1 MLDMERK
8 NLTTIF
14 EAMVDGVYIIDK
26 DFNMEYMNNVMIK
39 HFGQAI
45 GRKCYQIIYRMEEAC
60 PWCKAKEVFNG
71 ETIRWEHYIP
81 NLDQLYD
88 FIEFPLKNSDGTLSK
103 VCIYRDIA
111 LRAKSEEKIR
121 ASEKEYKRLFE
132 NVRCGIY
139 VSTKEGKFLN
149 VNKALL
155 DMLGYDNHEEFLKID
170 IAKDLYLNPE
180 DRQKWQEMI
189 ERDGYVID
197 YEVYFKR
204 KDGRPI
210 PVLHTSHVRYDE
222 KGNVIGYEGI
232 NVDQSQR
239 KRMEKELRE
248 AYDFLDKIIKSSP
261 NAIMATDMNGN
272 IIIWNSAAEE
282 TLGYKAEEVI
292 DKMNIR
298 EIYPEGM
305 ANKVMKMM
313 RSPEYGG
320 IGKCKSYPMV
330 HIRRDGKTI
339 DGNLSAR
346 IVYDAQGKEIASVGI
361 FVDLKERLDMERKL
375 REMQEKLL
383 QSEKLAA
390 MGRLT
395 SQIAHELNNPL
406 YGIMNTLELL
416 KTEISPQSKRRKILD
431 MALSETVRLTELL
444 RKMLRFSKPDEEE
457 KQATDVNI
465 ILDEIL
471 LLVGKQLQEN
481 SIRISTNFADNLEKV
496 YASRN
501 QLRQVFLNMIAN
513 ARDAMPDEGTLT
525 IKTFAKRDNVY
536 IEITDTGIGIK
547 EENINKI
554 FDDFF
559 TTKNSVK
566 DVGLGLSVCYGFI
579 KEHGGDIRVLSEGE
593 SGTTFTIILPIY
605 KEDLQNRKKSSINP

>member
-1 MLDMERK
+1 MIDIEK
-8 NLTTIF
+8 TNLTTIF
-14 EAMVDGVYIIDK
+14 EAIVDGVYIADD
-26 DFNMEYMNNVMIK
+26 DFNMEYMNNVMIDS
-39 HFGQAI
+39 FGHGI
-45 GRKCYQIIYRMEEAC
+45 GKKCYQIIYGRDEVC
-60 PWCKAKEVFNG
+60 PWCRAKEVFAG
-71 ETIRWEHYIP
+71 KTIRWEHYIP
-81 NLDQLYD
+81 NLDQVYD

-103 VCIYRDIA
+103 VGIYRDIA

-139 VSTKEGKFLN
+139 VSSKEGKFLN

-155 DMLGYDNHEEFLKID
+155 DMLGYKNNEEFLKID

-180 DRQKWQEMI
+180 DRRKWQEMI
-189 ERDGYVID
+189 EQDGYVID

-210 PVLHTSHVRYDE
+210 PVLHTSHVRYDKQGE
-222 KGNVIGYEGI
+222 VIGYEGI

-239 KRMEKELRE
+239 KKMEKELRE
-248 AYDFLDKIIKSSP
+248 AHDFLDKIIKSSP

-292 DKMNIR
+292 GTMNIR

-305 ANKVMKMM
+305 ANKVMNMM

-320 IGKCKSYPMV
+320 VGKCRSYPMV
-330 HIRRDGKTI
+330 HVRRDGKI
-339 DGNLSAR
+339 IEGNLSAAL
-346 IVYDAQGKEIASVGI
+346 IYDAQGKEIASVGI
-361 FVDLKERLDMERKL
+361 FVDLKERLDMEHKL
-375 REMQEKLL
+375 RETQEKLL

-444 RKMLRFSKPDEEE
+444 RKMLRFSKPDEEK
-457 KQATDVNI
+457 KQSTDVNT

-471 LLVGKQLQEN
+471 LLVGKQLHEN
-481 SIRISTNFADNLEKV
+481 SIRVSTSFGDDLRKV

-525 IKTFAKRDNVY
+525 IKTMAKGDNVY

-547 EENINKI
+547 EENISKI

-559 TTKNSVK
+559 TTKDSVK

-579 KEHGGDIRVLSEGE
+579 KEHGGDIRVSSKWG

-605 KEDLQNRKKSSINP
+605 KEDVQNKRNHQ

>member
-1 MLDMERK
+1 MIDIERT

-14 EAMVDGVYIIDK
+14 EAIVDGVYIVDD

-39 HFGQAI
+39 NFGSGI
-45 GRKCYQIIYRMEEAC
+45 GKKCYKIIYGRDEVC
-60 PWCKAKEVFNG
+60 QWCRAKEVFAG

-81 NLDQLYD
+81 NLDQVYH
-88 FIEFPLKNSDGTLSK
+88 FTEFPLKNSDGTLSK
-103 VCIYRDIA
+103 VGMYIDIA
-111 LRAKSEEKIR
+111 LREKSEAKIR
-121 ASEKEYKRLFE
+121 SSDNEYKRLFE
-132 NVRCGIY
+132 NVRCGLY
-139 VSTKEGKFLN
+139 VSSKKGKFLN
-149 VNKALL
+149 ANKALL
-155 DMLGYDNHEEFLKID
+155 DMLGYENKEEFLKID

-180 DRQKWQEMI
+180 DRRKWQEMI
-189 ERDGYVID
+189 ERDGYVVD

-210 PVLHTSHVRYDE
+210 PVLHTSHVRYDQ
-222 KGNVIGYEGI
+222 KGNVLGYEGI

-239 KRMEKELRE
+239 KKMEKELRE
-248 AYDFLDKIIKSSP
+248 AHYFLDKIIKSSP
-261 NAIMATDMNGN
+261 NAIMATDMKGN
-272 IIIWNSAAEE
+272 IIIWNRAAEE
-282 TLGYKAEEVI
+282 FLGYKAEEVI
-292 DKMNIR
+292 GKMNISK
-298 EIYPEGM
+298 IYPGGM
-305 ANKVMKMM
+305 AKEVMKMI

-320 IGKCKSYPMV
+320 VGKCRSYPMV
-330 HIRRDGKTI
+330 HIRRDGEI
-339 DGNLSAR
+339 VEGNLSAA
-346 IVYDAQGKEIASVGI
+346 IIYDAHGKEIASVGI
-361 FVDLKERLDMERKL
+361 FVDLKERLEMERKL
-375 REMQEKLL
+375 RETQEKLL
-383 QSEKLAA
+383 QSEKLAV
-390 MGRLT
+390 MGKLT

-416 KTEISPQSKRRKILD
+416 KTEISSQSKRRKVLD

-457 KQATDVNI
+457 KQPTDINT

-481 SIRISTNFADNLEKV
+481 SIRVSTSFAHNLGNV

-501 QLRQVFLNMIAN
+501 QLRQVFLNMISN

-525 IKTFAKRDNVY
+525 IKTMSKGNNVY
-536 IEITDTGIGIK
+536 IKITDTGTGIR

-559 TTKNSVK
+559 TTKDSVK

-579 KEHGGDIRVLSEGE
+579 KEHGGDIQVSSEWG
-593 SGTTFTIILPIY
+593 SGTTFTIMLPKY
-605 KEDLQNRKKSSINP
+605 KEDAQNKKNNQ

>member
-1 MLDMERK
+1 MLDIERK

-14 EAMVDGVYIIDK
+14 EAILDGVYIVDD

-39 HFGQAI
+39 NFGRGI
-45 GRKCYQIIYRMEEAC
+45 GKKCYQIIYGRDAVC
-60 PWCKAKEVFNG
+60 PWCKAKGVFAG
-71 ETIRWEHYIP
+71 KTIRWEHYIP

-103 VCIYRDIA
+103 VGIYRDIA

-139 VSTKEGKFLN
+139 VSSKEGKFLN

-155 DMLGYDNHEEFLKID
+155 DMLGYKNNEEFLKID

-180 DRQKWQEMI
+180 DRRKWQEMI

-210 PVLHTSHVRYDE
+210 PVLHTSHVRYDK

-232 NVDQSQR
+232 NLDQSQR

-261 NAIMATDMNGN
+261 NAIMATDMKGN
-272 IIIWNSAAEE
+272 IIVWNSAAEE

-320 IGKCKSYPMV
+320 IGQCKSYPMI

-361 FVDLKERLDMERKL
+361 FVDLKERLGMERKL

-525 IKTFAKRDNVY
+525 IKTFAKRDNLY

-579 KEHGGDIRVLSEGE
+579 KEHGGDIRVSSEWG
-593 SGTTFTIILPIY
+593 SGTTFTIILPMY
-605 KEDLQNRKKSSINP
+605 KEDFQNRKKH

>member
-1 MLDMERK
+1 MIDIERA

-14 EAMVDGVYIIDK
+14 EAIVDGVYIADD

-39 HFGQAI
+39 NFGRGI
-45 GRKCYQIIYRMEEAC
+45 GKKCYQIIYGRDEVC
-60 PWCKAKEVFNG
+60 PWCRAKEVFAG
-71 ETIRWEHYIP
+71 KTIRWEHYIP
-81 NLDQLYD
+81 NLDQVYD

-103 VCIYRDIA
+103 VCIYRDIV
-111 LRAKSEEKIR
+111 LRAKTEEKIR

-132 NVRCGIY
+132 NVRCGLY
-139 VSTKEGKFLN
+139 VSSKEGKFLN
-149 VNKALL
+149 ANKALL
-155 DMLGYDNHEEFLKID
+155 DMLGYKNNEEFLKID

-180 DRQKWQEMI
+180 DRRKWQEMI
-189 ERDGYVID
+189 ERDGYVVD

-204 KDGRPI
+204 KDGRPV
-210 PVLHTSHVRYDE
+210 PVLHTSHVRYDQ
-222 KGNVIGYEGI
+222 KGNVLGYEGI

-239 KRMEKELRE
+239 KKMEKELRE
-248 AYDFLDKIIKSSP
+248 AHDFLDKIIKSSP
-261 NAIMATDMNGN
+261 NAIMATDMKGN
-272 IIIWNSAAEE
+272 IIVWNRAAEE

-292 DKMNIR
+292 GTMNIR

-305 ANKVMKMM
+305 ANKVMNMM

-320 IGKCKSYPMV
+320 VGKCRSYPMV
-330 HIRRDGKTI
+330 HVRRDGKI
-339 DGNLSAR
+339 IEGNLSAAL
-346 IVYDAQGKEIASVGI
+346 IYDAQGKEIASVGI

-375 REMQEKLL
+375 RETQQKLL

-416 KTEISPQSKRRKILD
+416 KTEISPKSKRRKILD

-444 RKMLRFSKPDEEE
+444 RKMLHFSKPDEEE
-457 KQATDVNI
+457 KQPTDVNT

-481 SIRISTNFADNLEKV
+481 SIRVSTSFGDDLRKV

-513 ARDAMPDEGTLT
+513 ARDAMLDEGTLT
-525 IKTFAKRDNVY
+525 IKTMAKGDNVY

-547 EENINKI
+547 EENISKI

-559 TTKNSVK
+559 TTKEGVK
-566 DVGLGLSVCYGFI
+566 DVGLGLSVCYRFI
-579 KEHGGDIRVLSEGE
+579 KEHGGDIRVSSEWG

-605 KEDLQNRKKSSINP
+605 KEDVQNRKNHQ